1 MSRTPCGPGPGPCV
15 HERGHW
21 LPMGVSVAIVRG
33 SYPGL
38 LPALSSGWGLTTLLS
53 RLQCPGH
60 MQTQRAF
67 RACLW
72 QCPVWPAEGAP
83 ARHMVQQPRF
93 QGQPGLIRVPSGGT
107 GPSGSQNCALAT
119 IARASHPFRTG
130 LGCPL
135 GGGLR
140 MSSQRW
146 PARLYLEGP
155 FPTFA
160 CQRPAFLPG
169 PVPGSV
175 PDHLSAPGT
184 SCALCP
190 LLCPCLALL

>member
-1 MSRTPCGPGPGPCV
+1 MASTVLWLGPDHFAV
-15 HERGHW
+15 
-21 LPMGVSVAIVRG
+21 LAAVS
-33 SYPGL
+33 
-38 LPALSSGWGLTTLLS
+38 
-53 RLQCPGH
+53 GH

-93 QGQPGLIRVPSGGT
+93 QGQPGFIRVPSGGT
-107 GPSGSQNCALAT
+107 GPSGSQNCVLAT
-119 IARASHPFRTG
+119 IARASHPLRAG

-155 FPTFA
+155 FLPHVCLPA
-160 CQRPAFLPG
+160 SCLPARSCSRQRPRSPVSSRHRLCLVPTAVSLPG
-169 PVPGSV
+169 PPIGPWARRLTHPHSPLPGGSGHAARG
-175 PDHLSAPGT
+175 PPGE
-184 SCALCP
+184 LC
-190 LLCPCLALL
+190 